1 MYIIITLF
9 AIHLKILDSFIIIAM
24 VRLGDYRQTYYMNY
38 ITIKNELK
46 IIKLYYICIPL
57 LIVLV
62 RE

>member
-9 AIHLKILDSFIIIAM
+9 VIYLKILDSFIAM
-24 VRLGDYRQTYYMNY
+24 VRIGDYRKTYYMTY

-46 IIKLYYICIPL
+46 IIRLYYICIPL